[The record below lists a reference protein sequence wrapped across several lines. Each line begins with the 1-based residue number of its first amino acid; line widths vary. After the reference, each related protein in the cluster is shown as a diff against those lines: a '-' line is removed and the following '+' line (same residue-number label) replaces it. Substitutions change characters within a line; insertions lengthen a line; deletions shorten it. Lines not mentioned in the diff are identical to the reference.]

1 MRAMRKWLVHLLR
14 KGVRSK
20 RRKRNHLK
28 LRYLFVTK
36 MIRTVIK
43 TNSKEGCLMI
53 VITIDNYFV

>member
-1 MRAMRKWLVHLLR
+1 MRATRKWLGLLSR

-20 RRKRNHLK
+20 RRKISHLK

-36 MIRTVIK
+36 MIKTVIK